1 MLYRLADGPFKVFSG
16 VPRVPRLPSGTIDK
30 PTGIWYTDSVY
41 FCADPAR
48 DLAEGAHHMNI
59 KSENNKLRGI
69 LLDAMGKHPMT
80 RDELLTY
87 TAELYCED
95 GTEHTPAETEELTH
109 IVRSLAGTVL
119 GALLREKK
127 VVRDA
132 NGRYSPATETNETT
146 AALRASA
153 NAKKAAPTGKSAAG
167 GNAGNRI
174 TGGHPDDGAE
184 GEKGNGNNSRSGN
197 AGDKSGTTG
206 QVRRKTAGQANGQKV
221 RGKAEITAR
230 TKAVPDRSAKDCTD
244 TGRSRAE
251 ATRKGQPDREALE
264 SEILQILAKKPLRR
278 GELFRRLDES
288 VGVSKDSDAAET
300 LHRTAEDVLKELK
313 RKKAVGCSFGVYR
326 PAPISKITEKTDREP
341 AGTSAKSGK
350 SVQSG
355 GDHRKKQ
362 MRRVLSADD
371 SDKLRRH
378 FLVRLYARG
387 GAYLEQYAMN
397 LLIKYYQD
405 SGKVIRGSQVTGGS
419 TDGGIDGVL
428 EITDWLGFREC
439 IMIQTKCRGSIQV
452 TEKEI
457 REFYGV
463 VCSRNG
469 SRGIFITTSTFHDSA
484 KKLLAAIDNC
494 VGVDGEKLF
503 LMACRCH
510 YGIREGTRGDEI
522 DPEII

>member
-1 MLYRLADGPFKVFSG
+1 
-16 VPRVPRLPSGTIDK
+16 
-30 PTGIWYTDSVY
+30 
-41 FCADPAR
+41 
-48 DLAEGAHHMNI
+48 MNI

-69 LLDAMGKHPMT
+69 LLDAMGKRPMT

-87 TAELYCED
+87 TAEKYCEN
-95 GTEHTPAETEELTH
+95 GTEQTPAETEELTH
-109 IVRSLAGTVL
+109 TVRSLAGTVL
-119 GALLREKK
+119 GALFREGK
-127 VVRDA
+127 VKRDQ
-132 NGRYSPATETNETT
+132 NGRYSPAGKET
-146 AALRASA
+146 RSASV
-153 NAKKAAPTGKSAAG
+153 GKTPKST
-167 GNAGNRI
+167 GNR
-174 TGGHPDDGAE
+174 TEPDKSPKISRNEKNKKDEKAE
-184 GEKGNGNNSRSGN
+184 KNEGNGK
-197 AGDKSGTTG
+197 DP
-206 QVRRKTAGQANGQKV
+206 QVVSVGL
-221 RGKAEITAR
+221 
-230 TKAVPDRSAKDCTD
+230 PDRQT
-244 TGRSRAE
+244 
-251 ATRKGQPDREALE
+251 LE
-264 SEILQILAKKPLRR
+264 SELLAILTEKPLRR
-278 GELFRRLDES
+278 GELMRRLDES
-288 VGVSKDSDAAET
+288 VGVGGDATAAEA
-300 LHRTAEDVLKELK
+300 LHRTAEELLKELK
-313 RKKAVGCSFGVYR
+313 RKKRIGSAFGVFR
-326 PAPISKITEKTDREP
+326 PAADPANAAKKTAAEKPGKTVKP
-341 AGTSAKSGK
+341 AKP
-350 SVQSG
+350 VRG
-355 GDHRKKQ
+355 GGEARGKQ
-362 MRRVLSADD
+362 MRRIPASDD

-419 TDGGIDGVL
+419 ADGGIDGIL

-510 YGIREGTRGDEI
+510 YGIRAGARGDEI

>member
-1 MLYRLADGPFKVFSG
+1 
-16 VPRVPRLPSGTIDK
+16 
-30 PTGIWYTDSVY
+30 
-41 FCADPAR
+41 
-48 DLAEGAHHMNI
+48 MNI

-69 LLDAMGKHPMT
+69 LLDAMGKRPMT

-87 TAELYCED
+87 TAEKYCEN
-95 GTEHTPAETEELTH
+95 GTEQTPAETEELAHT
-109 IVRSLAGTVL
+109 VRSLAGTVL
-119 GALLREKK
+119 GALFREGK
-127 VVRDA
+127 VKRDQ
-132 NGRYSPATETNETT
+132 NGRYSPAGKETRSASVGRTAKNSGGKTE
-146 AALRASA
+146 
-153 NAKKAAPTGKSAAG
+153 P
-167 GNAGNRI
+167 
-174 TGGHPDDGAE
+174 
-184 GEKGNGNNSRSGN
+184 
-197 AGDKSGTTG
+197 DKSSESSKSGKNEKNEKDKTSEQNKKNEGSGKGTG
-206 QVRRKTAGQANGQKV
+206 SVSVGL
-221 RGKAEITAR
+221 
-230 TKAVPDRSAKDCTD
+230 PDRQT
-244 TGRSRAE
+244 
-251 ATRKGQPDREALE
+251 LE
-264 SEILQILAKKPLRR
+264 SELLAILTEKPLRR
-278 GELFRRLDES
+278 GELMRRLDEV
-288 VGVSKDSDAAET
+288 VGVGGDATAAEV
-300 LHRTAEDVLKELK
+300 LHRTAEELLKELK
-313 RKKAVGCSFGVYR
+313 RKKRIGSAFGVFR
-326 PAPISKITEKTDREP
+326 PAADPANASKKTAAEKPGKTVKP
-341 AGTSAKSGK
+341 AKP
-350 SVQSG
+350 VRG
-355 GDHRKKQ
+355 GGEARGKQ
-362 MRRVLSADD
+362 MRRLPATDD

-419 TDGGIDGVL
+419 ADGGIDGIL

-510 YGIREGTRGDEI
+510 YGIRAGARGDEI